1 MATSKSKQIGSKDLL
16 LESGTFAKLADGAA
30 VVRYGDTMVLA
41 TCVSSAPREGID
53 FFPLTIDVEERMY
66 ARGKI
71 PGSFFRREG
80 RPSETAILTARLID
94 RPLRPSFREGYRDEV
109 QVVVTVLSV
118 DMENQYDIPAMNAAS
133 LAVGIAGLPFDGP
146 VGSVRLGLIG
156 SDWVV
161 NPTFQELEEATF
173 DIVVAGSKNEQGGID
188 ILMIEGEAPDET
200 WPLLAAGEGATA
212 PTEEIVAQGL
222 ERAKEVITEIIGLQ
236 EEFLAEVGVKPSD
249 FEPHPLYQQDLWD
262 ALESF
267 AKDKVLSALV
277 SDRKEREANM
287 SAVKDEAKAHVAQT
301 LGEDV
306 FAARASEFSPAWK
319 SLEKKVMRARVISDG
334 VRLDG
339 RGPKDIR
346 PLAAHVGLLPRAH
359 GSSLFERGDTQV
371 LNVTSLGMLRM
382 NQMIDTLDPEDSKRY
397 IHHYNFPPY
406 STGETGRVGSPR
418 RREIGHGALAERAL
432 IPVVPSE
439 EEFPYTLR
447 LVSDVLSSNG
457 STSMAS
463 VCASTLSLMDAGVP
477 IKAPVGGIA
486 MGMIAEGDTFVTLTD
501 ILGAEDALG
510 DMDFKVAGTR
520 EFVTAI
526 QLDMKV
532 SGMPADVLAG
542 ALQQA
547 REARFTIL
555 DVMEAAIPAPRD
567 AVNPIAPRIITITIP
582 VDKIGE
588 VIGPKGKRINEII
601 AQTGADID
609 IQDDGTVFIGSHE
622 GEGADE
628 AARMIDEIANPRPV
642 LQGETYDGTV
652 VKTTTFGAFVNL
664 VPGRDG
670 LVHISKLGKG
680 KRLSSV
686 EEAVREGDKLT
697 VLVEDIDAQGKISL
711 KPTGP
716 EWEAPEGEGSSGGE
730 RREPR
735 EPASRVSPATGPIV
749 GRVAPDAGSATPT
762 RGPRPKARTIRRRT
776 VGIERTEFSSGLR
789 VVTERMP
796 GVRSVSL
803 GFWVLAGSRDEP
815 PVISGSSHFLEHLL
829 FKGTKTRSA
838 REIAEDFDAVGGDV
852 NAFTSKEYTCYY
864 ARILDG
870 DLEMAVDHLSDMFQS
885 SMLRSADL
893 DAERQVILEEINM
906 HEDSPEEVV
915 HDLFT
920 EALWPNH
927 PLGRPVLGT
936 AETIRAATR
945 DKVHRFY
952 RKHYVP
958 GGLVVAAAGNLRH
971 EELLDMLRA
980 SHGHGTDRAVGGP
993 AGMEPPR
1000 QRDRARV
1007 LREAVGEAAQDRAG
1021 AHLSRHERARA
1032 ERPGPVPLPDRE
1044 RRAGDRDVLA
1054 PVPGDPR
1061 EARPRLLG
1069 LQLSLA
1075 VHRGGAVL
1083 LLRGDHTR
1091 PRAGGDRPAPSRA
1104 GRRRGGRS
1112 HGRGVRSREGAR
1124 EGVDGALARGPREP
1138 DVEDRQVRDRARR
1151 DPHGEPVV

>member
-267 AKDKVLSALV
+267 GKDKVLSALV

-287 SAVKDEAKAHVAQT
+287 SAVKDEAKAHLAQT

-486 MGMIAEGDTFVTLTD
+486 MGMIAEGDNVRDTD
-501 ILGAEDALG
+501 GHPRCGGRAGRHGLQGRRHAGVRHG
-510 DMDFKVAGTR
+510 D
-520 EFVTAI
+520 
-526 QLDMKV
+526 
-532 SGMPADVLAG
+532 PARHEG
-542 ALQQA
+542 Q
-547 REARFTIL
+547 
-555 DVMEAAIPAPRD
+555 RD
-567 AVNPIAPRIITITIP
+567 ARGRARGCVAAGPRSALHDP
-582 VDKIGE
+582 RRDGGGDPGSARRGE
-588 VIGPKGKRINEII
+588 PDR
-601 AQTGADID
+601 AADHHD
-609 IQDDGTVFIGSHE
+609 HD
-622 GEGADE
+622 
-628 AARMIDEIANPRPV
+628 
-642 LQGETYDGTV
+642 
-652 VKTTTFGAFVNL
+652 
-664 VPGRDG
+664 PGR
-670 LVHISKLGKG
+670 
-680 KRLSSV
+680 
-686 EEAVREGDKLT
+686 
-697 VLVEDIDAQGKISL
+697 
-711 KPTGP
+711 
-716 EWEAPEGEGSSGGE
+716 
-730 RREPR
+730 
-735 EPASRVSPATGPIV
+735 
-749 GRVAPDAGSATPT
+749 
-762 RGPRPKARTIRRRT
+762 
-776 VGIERTEFSSGLR
+776 
-789 VVTERMP
+789 
-796 GVRSVSL
+796 
-803 GFWVLAGSRDEP
+803 
-815 PVISGSSHFLEHLL
+815 
-829 FKGTKTRSA
+829 
-838 REIAEDFDAVGGDV
+838 
-852 NAFTSKEYTCYY
+852 
-864 ARILDG
+864 
-870 DLEMAVDHLSDMFQS
+870 
-885 SMLRSADL
+885 
-893 DAERQVILEEINM
+893 
-906 HEDSPEEVV
+906 
-915 HDLFT
+915 
-920 EALWPNH
+920 
-927 PLGRPVLGT
+927 
-936 AETIRAATR
+936 
-945 DKVHRFY
+945 
-952 RKHYVP
+952 
-958 GGLVVAAAGNLRH
+958 
-971 EELLDMLRA
+971 
-980 SHGHGTDRAVGGP
+980 
-993 AGMEPPR
+993 
-1000 QRDRARV
+1000 
-1007 LREAVGEAAQDRAG
+1007 QDR
-1021 AHLSRHERARA
+1021 R
-1032 ERPGPVPLPDRE
+1032 
-1044 RRAGDRDVLA
+1044 
-1054 PVPGDPR
+1054 
-1061 EARPRLLG
+1061 
-1069 LQLSLA
+1069 
-1075 VHRGGAVL
+1075 
-1083 LLRGDHTR
+1083 
-1091 PRAGGDRPAPSRA
+1091 GDRPQGEADQRDHRA
-1104 GRRRGGRS
+1104 DGCRHRHPGRR
-1112 HGRGVRSREGAR
+1112 HGVHRLSRR
-1124 EGVDGALARGPREP
+1124 
-1138 DVEDRQVRDRARR
+1138 
-1151 DPHGEPVV
+1151 